1 MKTNSQ
7 LQQDVQN
14 AIKWEP
20 LLHAAEI
27 GVTAQDGIVT
37 LSGVVD
43 NYFKKTEAQHAALKV
58 LGVKALVEHIEVRFP
73 SDWSK
78 TDVQLAI
85 EVLAAFKNK
94 YSIPEDKIDIEVKD
108 GWVTLS
114 GELPWNY
121 QRISAENAVKHLEGV
136 KGVHNN
142 ITIKSE
148 IDDAIEKK
156 AVEAAIARHWSLDS
170 SNVDVTVH
178 GTTVTLSGTVD
189 SGYQRSEIGRIT
201 WNTPGIWHVNNEL
214 EVDFDYDFG

>member
-78 TDVQLAI
+78 TDVQVAI

-94 YSIPEDKIDIEVKD
+94 YAIPEGKIDIEVKD

-121 QRISAENAVKHLEGV
+121 QRVSAENAVKHLEGV
-136 KGVHNN
+136 KGLHNN

-148 IDDAIEKK
+148 INDAIEKK
-156 AVEAAIARHWSLDS
+156 VVNDAIARHWSLDS
-170 SNVDVTVH
+170 SNVNVTVH

-189 SGYQRSEIGRIT
+189 SGYQRSEIGRIV
-201 WNTPGIWHVNNEL
+201 WNTPGIWDVKNEL
-214 EVDFDYDFG
+214 EIDFDYAFR